1 MCLGEPQRLRGGG
14 GKEKT
19 FGGEVR
25 VSCFFMGGG
34 GAGAEDKKKREGGVF
49 FLGILIEGGV
59 GDVNKSIGGG
69 EEFQWQS
76 K

>member
-1 MCLGEPQRLRGGG
+1 M
-14 GKEKT
+14 
-19 FGGEVR
+19 
-25 VSCFFMGGG
+25 GG